1 MVEFKKVIDVQF
13 YKADSGSLPVR
24 VWLIKL
30 SPEERKVIGD
40 DIRTVEFGWPMG
52 MPLVRKLDK
61 NLWEVRSD
69 LPGNRIARVL
79 FTVYKDVMVLLH
91 AFIKKT
97 KKTPQKDLSTAN
109 KRMQSF
115 ERKT

>member
-1 MVEFKKVIDVQF
+1 MIDVQF
-13 YKADSGSLPVR
+13 YKTYNGNLPVR
-24 VWLIKL
+24 DWLVRL
-30 SPEERKVIGD
+30 SPKERKIIGD

-52 MPLVRKLDK
+52 MPLVRKLDR

-79 FTVYKDVMVLLH
+79 FTVYRDIMVLLH
-91 AFIKKT
+91 AFIKKAQ
-97 KKTPQKDLSTAN
+97 KTPLKDLSTAK

-115 ERKT
+115 ERK